1 MRTARR
7 GSKGGRGRGG
17 PAILDRIPS
26 TPLNAWRQ
34 FVEYSES
41 LTEVGLPTEVPYL
54 FRGQSNADW
63 SLLPSFTR
71 YATTARLTSEQALQ
85 LERQALTEFT
95 RQAHLHL
102 ASNILR
108 ETSGRVGWW
117 SLMQHYNAPTRLLD
131 WTKSPFAAAYFAVSE
146 HLDQPGTIW
155 VIHVRTVKDYM
166 RSTFAQDDLPLN
178 QGEEAELHALCSPEA
193 QDQAALYSVRR
204 PRETDRMAA
213 QQGYFTVSPQVLA
226 DHAELLHAAT
236 LNARPDPQFF
246 RFIISPSQKMGFL
259 RRLLAMNVTARALFP
274 GVDGL
279 GKTVEELVRV
289 TSSVIRGKS
298 TGTTHRRGRKRR

>member
-1 MRTARR
+1 MTLL
-7 GSKGGRGRGG
+7 
-17 PAILDRIPS
+17 PTILDRIHFA
-26 TPLNAWRQ
+26 PLKDWQ
-34 FVEYSES
+34 EFVDFSES

-54 FRGQSNADW
+54 FRGQPDADW

-71 YATTARLTSEQALQ
+71 YAKEARLTTEQALR
-85 LERQALTEFT
+85 LEDQALTEFT

-102 ASNILR
+102 TPNILH
-108 ETSGRVGWW
+108 ETRGLMGWW

-131 WTKSPFAAAYFAVSE
+131 WTKSPFVAAYFAVAE
-146 HLDQPGTIW
+146 HFDKPGAIW
-155 VIHVRTVKDYM
+155 VVHGRTVKDYM
-166 RSTFAQDDLPLN
+166 RTQYGQEDLPLN
-178 QGEEAELHALCSPEA
+178 QGDAAEMKALCSPEA
-193 QDQAALYSVRR
+193 QPALYFVRR

-213 QQGYFTVSPQVLA
+213 QQGYFSVSPQVLT
-226 DHAELLHAAT
+226 DHADLLHAAT

-246 RFIISPSQKMGFL
+246 RFIIRPDLKLGFL

-289 TSSVIRGKS
+289 TSLFMGKS
-298 TGTTHRRGRKRR
+298 I